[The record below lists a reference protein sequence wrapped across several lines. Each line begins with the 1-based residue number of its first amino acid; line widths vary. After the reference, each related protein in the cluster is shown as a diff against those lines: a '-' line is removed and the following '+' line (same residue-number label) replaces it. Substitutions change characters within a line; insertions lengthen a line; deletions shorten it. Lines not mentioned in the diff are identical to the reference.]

1 LCRVALRKQLALI
14 WSIFANQSFQMIFI
28 IHAQNLHVLRW
39 GIGHQEPG
47 RLMTAKETRRE
58 VDEDTSN
65 GAQSALVYSR

>member
-1 LCRVALRKQLALI
+1 
-14 WSIFANQSFQMIFI
+14 MIFI

-58 VDEDTSN
+58 VDEDTSM
-65 GAQSALVYSR
+65 GRSQRLFTLVKTLSNSH